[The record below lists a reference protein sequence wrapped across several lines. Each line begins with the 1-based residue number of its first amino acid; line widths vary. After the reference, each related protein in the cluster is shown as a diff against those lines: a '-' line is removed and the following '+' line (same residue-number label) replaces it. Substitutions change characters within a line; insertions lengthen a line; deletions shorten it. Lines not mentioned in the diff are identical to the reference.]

1 MIQMLDFK
9 IFDGP
14 SIYSHKPVAKILLK
28 MEEYIDTP
36 STEIEGLYDY
46 LVSHF
51 PGLSSH
57 YCSKGYEGGFLERL
71 SEGTY
76 LAHIIE
82 HLCLEIQN
90 CLGYQVRYG
99 KTRRA
104 KEDCYDIV
112 FAYENKQVV
121 KACTYFIIDYV
132 KSFLNKQYF
141 DFENGMAFINEA
153 KNQEVQTLYDLISI
167 PIIAVTGTSG
177 KTTTIKIISDIL
189 SNSGYKVGIAT
200 TQGIYKN
207 NICIKE
213 GNATG
218 YASAKK
224 VINDSTIQIA
234 ILETSGNSILQE
246 GLAYTKADVAVF
258 TNLAANDL
266 GIKDI
271 DAMTDLLHIKSL
283 VVEAV
288 KNDGVSVLNGDD
300 PYASDFMER
309 AKGRIILY
317 SLNRNTPIINNHMNR
332 GGEIIWCENGSI
344 YAIKEGIKR
353 IIIDVADIPATLNDS
368 PICNSYNAMA
378 AISACYALGI
388 SLDTIAD
395 YFFQNEG
402 TISTSRV

>member
-1 MIQMLDFK
+1 
-9 IFDGP
+9 
-14 SIYSHKPVAKILLK
+14 
-28 MEEYIDTP
+28 
-36 STEIEGLYDY
+36 
-46 LVSHF
+46 
-51 PGLSSH
+51 
-57 YCSKGYEGGFLERL
+57 
-71 SEGTY
+71 
-76 LAHIIE
+76 
-82 HLCLEIQN
+82 
-90 CLGYQVRYG
+90 
-99 KTRRA
+99 TRRA

-112 FAYENKQVV
+112 FAYENKLVV
-121 KACTYFIIDYV
+121 KLCVYFVIGYI
-132 KSFLNKQYF
+132 KSFLNKEHF
-141 DFENGMAFINEA
+141 DFEQGMMLINEA
-153 KNQEVQTLYDLISI
+153 KNREVPIFSNTISI
-167 PIIAVTGTSG
+167 PVIALTGTKG
-177 KTTTIKIISDIL
+177 KTITAGIISDIL
-189 SNSGYKVGIAT
+189 QASGYRVGKAT
-200 TQGIYKN
+200 THGIFIN
-207 NICIKE
+207 NECIAE

-218 YASAKK
+218 YTSTKK
-224 VINDSTIQIA
+224 ILNDPTIEIA
-234 ILETSGNSILQE
+234 VLETSRSSILRE
-246 GLAYTKADVAVF
+246 GLAYQKADVAVF
-258 TNLAANDL
+258 TNMAADNL
-266 GIKDI
+266 GKDDI
-271 DAMTDLLHIKSL
+271 ETMDDLLHIKSL